1 MKKRLMVLAMA
12 GIMVTGL
19 VSSANIVSADDKEAS
34 GLEGKRIGVCLV
46 YKGDEWCAAVADEFE
61 KQAKDLGVDVNIQDG
76 NLDAETQTKQIEN
89 YIAQEYDLIAV
100 DPANADG
107 LVPVLQKATDA
118 GIPIVFFDNNADYE
132 DIVSYVTWDSYET
145 GQIIGKYLHD
155 KIKDEKDGK
164 SKRSSSYHVFTGFY
178 PETNRRC

>member
-34 GLEGKRIGVCLV
+34 GLDDKRIGVCLV

-100 DPANADG
+100 DPQMLMASS
-107 LVPVLQKATDA
+107 LYFRKQQMQEYRLC
-118 GIPIVFFDNNADYE
+118 
-132 DIVSYVTWDSYET
+132 SS
-145 GQIIGKYLHD
+145 IIMLIT
-155 KIKDEKDGK
+155 KIL
-164 SKRSSSYHVFTGFY
+164 FLM
-178 PETNRRC
+178 

>member
-61 KQAKDLGVDVNIQDG
+61 KQKIYKNKEILKNIIYLGLRAK
-76 NLDAETQTKQIEN
+76 LDTILKKYRCDKGEN
-89 YIAQEYDLIAV
+89 
-100 DPANADG
+100 N
-107 LVPVLQKATDA
+107 
-118 GIPIVFFDNNADYE
+118 
-132 DIVSYVTWDSYET
+132 
-145 GQIIGKYLHD
+145 
-155 KIKDEKDGK
+155 EK
-164 SKRSSSYHVFTGFY
+164 SL
-178 PETNRRC
+178 

>member
-100 DPANADG
+100 D
-107 LVPVLQKATDA
+107 LQMLMASSLYFRKQQMQE
-118 GIPIVFFDNNADYE
+118 YRLC
-132 DIVSYVTWDSYET
+132 SL
-145 GQIIGKYLHD
+145 IIMLIT
-155 KIKDEKDGK
+155 KIL
-164 SKRSSSYHVFTGFY
+164 FLM
-178 PETNRRC
+178 

>member
-61 KQAKDLGVDVNIQDG
+61 KQAKDLGVDVNIQACTLERSLAEYGTDTGITDG
-76 NLDAETQTKQIEN
+76 KCGTLCCKLLNEFNGFAALFHDFHGN
-89 YIAQEYDLIAV
+89 R
-100 DPANADG
+100 
-107 LVPVLQKATDA
+107 A
-118 GIPIVFFDNNADYE
+118 GI
-132 DIVSYVTWDSYET
+132 
-145 GQIIGKYLHD
+145 L
-155 KIKDEKDGK
+155 
-164 SKRSSSYHVFTGFY
+164 
-178 PETNRRC
+178 

>member
-61 KQAKDLGVDVNIQDG
+61 VI
-76 NLDAETQTKQIEN
+76 
-89 YIAQEYDLIAV
+89 
-100 DPANADG
+100 
-107 LVPVLQKATDA
+107 LVLNGEREPY
-118 GIPIVFFDNNADYE
+118 G
-132 DIVSYVTWDSYET
+132 
-145 GQIIGKYLHD
+145 
-155 KIKDEKDGK
+155 
-164 SKRSSSYHVFTGFY
+164 
-178 PETNRRC
+178 NRRLLFWISVHRPHS

>member
-61 KQAKDLGVDVNIQDG
+61 KWHGLECIECGSCSFACPAKRQLAQSIK
-76 NLDAETQTKQIEN
+76 TMKKQ
-89 YIAQEYDLIAV
+89 
-100 DPANADG
+100 
-107 LVPVLQKATDA
+107 VLAA
-118 GIPIVFFDNNADYE
+118 
-132 DIVSYVTWDSYET
+132 
-145 GQIIGKYLHD
+145 
-155 KIKDEKDGK
+155 
-164 SKRSSSYHVFTGFY
+164 KRKK
-178 PETNRRC
+178 

>member
-76 NLDAETQTKQIEN
+76 NLDAETQTKQI
-89 YIAQEYDLIAV
+89 
-100 DPANADG
+100 
-107 LVPVLQKATDA
+107 
-118 GIPIVFFDNNADYE
+118 
-132 DIVSYVTWDSYET
+132 
-145 GQIIGKYLHD
+145 
-155 KIKDEKDGK
+155 
-164 SKRSSSYHVFTGFY
+164 
-178 PETNRRC
+178 

>member
-34 GLEGKRIGVCLV
+34 DLEGKRIGVCLV

-155 KIKDEKDGK
+155 KIKDEKD
-164 SKRSSSYHVFTGFY
+164 S
-178 PETNRRC
+178 